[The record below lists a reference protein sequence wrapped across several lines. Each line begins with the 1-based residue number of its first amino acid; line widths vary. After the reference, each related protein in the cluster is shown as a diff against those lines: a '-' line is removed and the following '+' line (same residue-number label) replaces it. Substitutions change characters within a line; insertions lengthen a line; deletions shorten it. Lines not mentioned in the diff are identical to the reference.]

1 MIISSF
7 IQWLVLGYMVKEFLH
22 TNLGYDFPDLD
33 VFMQIVQERATKLS
47 YDIVYFIINNFS
59 KAQIMYN
66 KWNKQI
72 TKPHAHAVSIDFCK
86 NGEIL
91 KSVVLDKEFKD
102 VEMEHVQCDISNY
115 DFVLVTDDLHGEKNK
130 ICLTDK
136 SKNVMEVEKSNI
148 KFLSFNVHY
157 KNESYDIKLYSDKE
171 NFYTVKNRINK
182 NFLKF
187 QLKQMGV
194 DVCEE
199 FPYKINIID
208 HDVNIIELDNN
219 HEIIIEKDSYEI
231 QKAPLPEPQELPEE
245 GGVRGTQFPD
255 EGVRGTQFPDE
266 GVRGTQFPDDEDDFV
281 KVENTE
287 KTSNQLFHPGY
298 VV

>member
-1 MIISSF
+1 MIICSF
-7 IQWLVLGYMVKEFLH
+7 MQWLILGYVVKEFLQ
-22 TNLGYDFPDLD
+22 TNLRYEFPNLD
-33 VFMQIVQERATKLS
+33 VFVQIMQDKATKLS
-47 YDIVYFIINNFS
+47 YDIVYFLINNYS

-66 KWNKQI
+66 KWHKQI
-72 TKPHAHAVSIDFCK
+72 KMDKNNAHAVSIDFCK

-91 KSVVLDKEFKD
+91 KSVVLNKKFKD
-102 VEMEHVQCDISNY
+102 VEMEHIQCDISNY

-130 ICLTDK
+130 ICLNEK
-136 SKNVMEVEKSNI
+136 SNNVNDVEKSNI

-157 KNESYDIKLYSDKE
+157 KNQTYDIKLHSDNE

-208 HDVNIIELDNN
+208 HDVNIVELDNN
-219 HEIIIEKDSYEI
+219 HEIVIEKDSYEI
-231 QKAPLPEPQELPEE
+231 KKTDFDNCDKKTNPNNENKNEHPCE
-245 GGVRGTQFPD
+245 G
-255 EGVRGTQFPDE
+255 
-266 GVRGTQFPDDEDDFV
+266 DEDDFIN
-281 KVENTE
+281 VENE
-287 KTSNQLFHPGY
+287 KMNFELFHPGY